1 MYYELTDFF
10 HHTLANFYLDRYQ
23 DMQQVIRKL
32 EEIEKLADTAIPYKS
47 DYRQRE
53 RASKT

>member
-32 EEIEKLADTAIPYKS
+32 EEIEKLADTAIPA
-47 DYRQRE
+47 R
-53 RASKT
+53 